1 MPKATRF
8 SPAAGPK
15 RECAASTDCAAFSGS
30 EHLSCTEQPA
40 WKSSKLNR
48 VAGTVASPAA
58 TAAALAAQA
67 TPAAGAT
74 PEATSTTPAAQRT
87 ASCGGRTR
95 YSNPHHRRVLNSF
108 AFLSLGPLPSTHTG
122 YSHRICPAQSTRSEP
137 GCHCG
142 APAEGRESAVLPRPG
157 HRQPLLLAMMSVPA
171 RLDGP
176 EDGGQLAPAGSPG
189 GPPPRAPSAQPP
201 SPPFG
206 HLPALVPRAPP
217 SALLGSREAR
227 ATRGTPLRAAPGP
240 VAGPGGSDAGFGA
253 SQAVFPLCPAP
264 VLSPFY
270 LAPSGSTVN
279 GLIQRLSRGQVL
291 TDGNTGSAAVPQ
303 NRSFLSRT
311 YIFAALLVCITFQS
325 GAQMKQYFIQEELPD
340 NILIGNLMR
349 DLNLTL
355 MLNVSLKIPLNF
367 KLVYKLGELPLVRIQ
382 EDTGDI
388 FTTNVNID
396 REVLCPEIVNN
407 ADCFYEVE
415 VAILPDEI
423 FKLVKIR
430 FVIEDINDN
439 APSFPTTIINIT
451 VPENSLIG
459 SRYSVPAASDADIG
473 INGVQ
478 NYSLL
483 AGRSAFG
490 LGVGVAPD
498 GQKVPQLV
506 VLKQLDR
513 EEKDV
518 YIMKLKVEDGGMPQR
533 SSTAILQVKI
543 LDVNDNHP
551 VFAQD
556 EIEVNIPEN
565 APVGASVV
573 QLHATDADI
582 GENAIIHFYFS
593 NLLPIQAKRLFDL
606 NSKTGLI
613 TIKQPLD
620 REESPS
626 HKLLVWAS
634 DGGLSPARAL
644 VRVNVLDVNDNAPSI
659 DIRYIVNP
667 VNGTVVLS
675 ENAPVYTKIAL
686 ITVTDK
692 DAGNNGRVICF
703 MDQNVPFRLRP
714 VFTNQFLLETN
725 ALLDFEATKEYA
737 IQLMAT
743 DAGQPPLNQSSMLLI
758 KVKDE
763 NDNAPVFTQR
773 VITTSIPENN
783 SPGSQVTK
791 VTATDADAGRNGEI
805 SYVLGADAPPEFE
818 LDYRT
823 GMLTAV
829 TALDREKQGKYHL
842 TVLAKDNGVPP
853 LVTNATV
860 IVRVLDQND
869 NVPVFS
875 HEEYNFY
882 VPENLSRH
890 GTVGLINVSD
900 LDDGENSVVTLSIV
914 GVNDE
919 FTIDP
924 QTGVIRPN
932 VSFDREKQE
941 SYTFYV
947 KAQDGGRVPQSAT
960 AKVTINVVDV
970 NDNVPVFVAPSS
982 NYSFQLVLPSTDPGT
997 VVFTVRAVDNDTG
1010 INAQLL
1016 YTIVEGNARGLFV
1029 INETT
1034 GDITMKNKAVR
1045 TDRGLHRLVVKAND
1059 LGQPDALSNV
1069 VVVNLFVNESVSN
1082 ATLIHDLVR
1091 KKAATPAIPDI
1102 EITDASSPSDDYL
1115 KIVIATAVAS
1125 TAVALV
1131 IVIIVIVRC
1140 YQPAHLKAAKK
1151 SKQSSEWVTPNPE
1164 NRQMSM
1170 LKKKKQKKKKQQQQ
1184 QPPKNL
1190 LLHFVN
1196 IEDSKSDDADD
1207 DGHSTTIDLP
1217 TELEEETMRKY
1228 DWGTVPTTFKP
1239 DSPDLARHYQSTSP
1253 QPAFQIQP
1261 ETPLSSKHHFIQEL
1275 PLDNTFVAY
1284 DSISKCSSSSSDP
1297 YSVSECSFPLTTF
1310 KDVVSVHARPPT
1322 KDVVRARTPMRET
1335 TTTVEILVHPEP
1347 QQKSEGK
1354 KAGKSQRRVTFHLP
1368 EGSQE
1373 SGSEGGPGELEAA
1386 GGAHALPLHYR
1397 RGEDFYR
1404 AAPSSRT
1411 EGDGNSDPECTFIP
1425 GLKKAAEITV
1435 QPTLEE
1441 VSDTCTQECLIL
1453 GHSDACWMPA
1463 ALTRA
1468 SPLHVQAAVP
1478 RHSPPLTLT
1487 SAHHQHR
1494 RSPPAAEFISLS
1506 HSPPL
1511 PASAHHASPPP
1522 GQAAAPQH
1530 SPAQPTDESAEG
1542 IALKTFTAGRQAR
1555 APRDD
1560 EHPF

>member
-1 MPKATRF
+1 MPSLLLCKADIPKAILF
-8 SPAAGPK
+8 PSVAGPK
-15 RECAASTDCAAFSGS
+15 RKWAASTDSDAFSGS
-30 EHLSCTEQPA
+30 EHSPSGKAE
-40 WKSSKLNR
+40 SKLNR
-48 VAGTVASPAA
+48 VAETVATPAA

-74 PEATSTTPAAQRT
+74 PEATSTTAAAPRT
-87 ASCGGRTR
+87 ASCSGRTR
-95 YSNPHHRRVLNSF
+95 YSNHSLRRVLNSF
-108 AFLSLGPLPSTHTG
+108 AFFSLAPLHSTYTG
-122 YSHRICPAQSTRSEP
+122 YDLRFPT
-137 GCHCG
+137 
-142 APAEGRESAVLPRPG
+142 EGTTGTTAV
-157 HRQPLLLAMMSVPA
+157 HS
-171 RLDGP
+171 
-176 EDGGQLAPAGSPG
+176 
-189 GPPPRAPSAQPP
+189 
-201 SPPFG
+201 
-206 HLPALVPRAPP
+206 
-217 SALLGSREAR
+217 
-227 ATRGTPLRAAPGP
+227 
-240 VAGPGGSDAGFGA
+240 
-253 SQAVFPLCPAP
+253 
-264 VLSPFY
+264 
-270 LAPSGSTVN
+270 
-279 GLIQRLSRGQVL
+279 
-291 TDGNTGSAAVPQ
+291 
-303 NRSFLSRT
+303 NRSLLSQT

-325 GAQMKQYFIQEELPD
+325 GAQMKQYYIQEELPD

-367 KLVYKLGELPLVRIQ
+367 KLVYKLGESPLVRIQ

-396 REVLCPEIVNN
+396 REILCPEIVNN

-451 VPENSLIG
+451 VPENSLVG

-483 AGRSAFG
+483 AGRSVFG

-518 YIMKLKVEDGGMPQR
+518 YIMKLKVEDGGTPQR
-533 SSTAILQVKI
+533 SSTAILQIKI

-551 VFAQD
+551 VFSQD

-565 APVGASVV
+565 APVGTSVV

-582 GENAIIHFYFS
+582 GENAVIHFYFS
-593 NLLPIQAKRLFDL
+593 NLLPSQAKRLFDL
-606 NSKTGLI
+606 NSETGLI

-620 REESPS
+620 REESPN
-626 HKLLVWAS
+626 HKLLVWAG

-644 VRVNVLDVNDNAPSI
+644 VRVNVIDVNDNAPSI
-659 DIRYIVNP
+659 DIRYIINP

-703 MDQNVPFRLRP
+703 MDQNLPFRLRP

-725 ALLDFEATKEYA
+725 GFLDFESTKEYA
-737 IQLMAT
+737 IKLMAT

-791 VTATDADAGRNGEI
+791 VTATDADTGRNGEI
-805 SYVLGADAPPEFE
+805 SYVLGADAPPEFD

-829 TALDREKQGKYHL
+829 TKLDREKQEKYYL
-842 TVLAKDNGVPP
+842 TVLAKDNGIPP
-853 LVTNATV
+853 LITNATV

-869 NVPVFS
+869 NMPVFS
-875 HEEYNFY
+875 HDEYNFY

-924 QTGVIRPN
+924 HTGVIRPN

-941 SYTFYV
+941 SYTFYI

-960 AKVTINVVDV
+960 AKVTINVVDI

-997 VVFTVRAVDNDTG
+997 VVFPVRAIDNDTG

-1016 YTIVEGNARGLFV
+1016 YTIIEGNTRGLFV

-1034 GDITMKNKAVR
+1034 GDIMMKNKFVR
-1045 TDRGLHRLVVKAND
+1045 TDRGLHRLVVKVND

-1069 VVVNLFVNESVSN
+1069 VVVNLFVNESVTN
-1082 ATLIHDLVR
+1082 ATLIHELVR
-1091 KKAATPAIPDI
+1091 KKAETPVVPNI
-1102 EITDASSPSDDYL
+1102 EIADASSPSEDYV

-1140 YQPAHLKAAKK
+1140 YQPAHLKAAQKN
-1151 SKQSSEWVTPNPE
+1151 KQNSEWVTPNPE
-1164 NRQMSM
+1164 NRQMIM
-1170 LKKKKQKKKKQQQQ
+1170 MKKKKKQKKKKKKQPH
-1184 QPPKNL
+1184 PPKNL

-1196 IEDSKSDDADD
+1196 IEETKSDDADD
-1207 DGHSTTIDLP
+1207 DGLSATLDLP
-1217 TELEEETMRKY
+1217 AELEEETMRKY
-1228 DWGTVPTTFKP
+1228 DWSTMPTTFKP
-1239 DSPDLARHYQSTSP
+1239 DSPDLARHYKSTSP

-1297 YSVSECSFPLTTF
+1297 YSVSECSFPLSTF
-1310 KDVVSVHARPPT
+1310 KDVVSAHARPPM
-1322 KDVVRARTPMRET
+1322 KDVVRARTPMKET

-1347 QQKSEGK
+1347 QQQKSEGK
-1354 KAGKSQRRVTFHLP
+1354 RAGKSQRRVTFHLP

-1373 SGSEGGPGELEAA
+1373 SGSEGGLGELEAA

-1404 AAPSSRT
+1404 TAPTNRT
-1411 EGDGNSDPECTFIP
+1411 EGDGNSDPECT
-1425 GLKKAAEITV
+1425 AEITV

-1468 SPLHVQAAVP
+1468 SPLHTQASVP
-1478 RHSPPLTLT
+1478 HHSPSETLT
-1487 SAHHQHR
+1487 SARHRHRHRHRHR
-1494 RSPPAAEFISLS
+1494 RSPPVAEFIALS
-1506 HSPPL
+1506 HSPPRAQVFAPQPSPPL
-1511 PASAHHASPPP
+1511 PASALHASPPL

-1530 SPAQPTDESAEG
+1530 SPAQPTWPLQQGGPASGLSHSVSETAHSTDESVEG
-1542 IALKTFTAGRQAR
+1542 IALKTFMAGLQAR
-1555 APRDD
+1555 ASRDD
-1560 EHPF
+1560 DAPVKEHPF

>member
-1 MPKATRF
+1 MAT
-8 SPAAGPK
+8 
-15 RECAASTDCAAFSGS
+15 
-30 EHLSCTEQPA
+30 
-40 WKSSKLNR
+40 
-48 VAGTVASPAA
+48 PAA

-74 PEATSTTPAAQRT
+74 PEATSTTPAAQQT
-87 ASCGGRTR
+87 ESCSGRTR
-95 YSNPHHRRVLNSF
+95 YSNHSLRRVNSV
-108 AFLSLGPLPSTHTG
+108 AFLSHAPLASTCTG
-122 YSHRICPAQSTRSEP
+122 YNHR
-137 GCHCG
+137 
-142 APAEGRESAVLPRPG
+142 
-157 HRQPLLLAMMSVPA
+157 
-171 RLDGP
+171 
-176 EDGGQLAPAGSPG
+176 
-189 GPPPRAPSAQPP
+189 
-201 SPPFG
+201 F
-206 HLPALVPRAPP
+206 
-217 SALLGSREAR
+217 
-227 ATRGTPLRAAPGP
+227 
-240 VAGPGGSDAGFGA
+240 
-253 SQAVFPLCPAP
+253 
-264 VLSPFY
+264 
-270 LAPSGSTVN
+270 
-279 GLIQRLSRGQVL
+279 L
-291 TDGNTGSAAVPQ
+291 TEGNTGTGVVHP

-311 YIFAALLVCITFQS
+311 YIFAALLVCVSFQS
-325 GAQMKQYFIQEELPD
+325 GAQMKQYYIQEELPD

-382 EDTGDI
+382 EETGDI

-396 REVLCPEIVNN
+396 REILCPEIVNN

-518 YIMKLKVEDGGMPQR
+518 YIMKLKVEDGGVPQR

-551 VFAQD
+551 VFTQD
-556 EIEVNIPEN
+556 EIEVSIPEN
-565 APVGASVV
+565 APVGTSVV

-593 NLLPIQAKRLFDL
+593 NLLPSQAKRLFDL

-626 HKLLVWAS
+626 HKLLVWAG

-659 DIRYIVNP
+659 DIRYIINP

-675 ENAPVYTKIAL
+675 ENAPIYTKIAL

-692 DAGNNGRVICF
+692 DAGNNGRVICY
-703 MDQNVPFRLRP
+703 MDQNLPFRLRP

-725 ALLDFEATKEYA
+725 ALLDFESTKEYA
-737 IQLMAT
+737 IKLMAT

-791 VTATDADAGRNGEI
+791 VTATDADTGRNGEI
-805 SYVLGADAPPEFE
+805 SYVLGADAPPEFD

-829 TALDREKQGKYHL
+829 TKLDREKQEKYYL

-853 LVTNATV
+853 LITNATV
-860 IVRVLDQND
+860 VVRVLDQND

-875 HEEYNFY
+875 HDEYNFY

-900 LDDGENSVVTLSIV
+900 LDDGVNSVVTLSIV
-914 GVNDE
+914 GVNKE

-982 NYSFQLVLPSTDPGT
+982 NYSFELVLPSTDPGT

-1016 YTIVEGNARGLFV
+1016 YTIVEGNTRGLFV

-1034 GDITMKNKAVR
+1034 GDIAMKNKLMR

-1059 LGQPDALSNV
+1059 LGQPDALSSV
-1069 VVVNLFVNESVSN
+1069 VVVNLFVNESVPN
-1082 ATLIHDLVR
+1082 ATLIHELVR
-1091 KKAATPAIPDI
+1091 KKAETPVIPDI
-1102 EITDASSPSDDYL
+1102 EITDASSPSDDYV

-1140 YQPAHLKAAKK
+1140 YQPAHLKAAQK
-1151 SKQSSEWVTPNPE
+1151 SKQTSEWVTPNPE
-1164 NRQMSM
+1164 NRQMIM
-1170 LKKKKQKKKKQQQQ
+1170 MKKKKQKKKKQQK

-1196 IEDSKSDDADD
+1196 IEESKSDDADD
-1207 DGHSTTIDLP
+1207 DRHSSTIDLP

-1228 DWGTVPTTFKP
+1228 DWSTMPTTFKP

-1284 DSISKCSSSSSDP
+1284 DSMSKCSSSSSDP

-1310 KDVVSVHARPPT
+1310 KDVVSVHARPPM
-1322 KDVVRARTPMRET
+1322 KDVVRARTPMKET

-1347 QQKSEGK
+1347 Q
-1354 KAGKSQRRVTFHLP
+1354 SQRRVTFHLP

-1397 RGEDFYR
+1397 RGEDFHR
-1404 AAPSSRT
+1404 AAPSNRT
-1411 EGDGNSDPECTFIP
+1411 EGDGNSDPECT
-1425 GLKKAAEITV
+1425 AEITV

-1463 ALTRA
+1463 ALTRS
-1468 SPLHVQAAVP
+1468 SPLHAQASAP
-1478 RHSPPLTLT
+1478 RHSPPVTLT
-1487 SAHHQHR
+1487 SAHHHHR
-1494 RSPPAAEFISLS
+1494 RSPPVAEFITLS
-1506 HSPPL
+1506 HSPP
-1511 PASAHHASPPP
+1511 PA
-1522 GQAAAPQH
+1522 QVFAPQH
-1530 SPAQPTDESAEG
+1530 GPAQPTWALQQGGPASVRSHCVSETAHPTDESVEG
-1542 IALKTFTAGRQAR
+1542 IALKTFTAGGQAR
-1555 APRDD
+1555 ASRDD
-1560 EHPF
+1560 DAPVKEHPF

>member
-1 MPKATRF
+1 MHALAFALQSEHPESHAF
-8 SPAAGPK
+8 FPPVAGPK
-15 RECAASTDCAAFSGS
+15 RECAASTDSAAFSGS
-30 EHLSCTEQPA
+30 EQKLPKLTSISPPPFSPRSPSAGRGPPKSGGRFPPTRHRKGLARPRRGAVRALSEREEPSPRGKA
-40 WKSSKLNR
+40 ESKLNR
-48 VAGTVASPAA
+48 VAGTVATPAA

-67 TPAAGAT
+67 TPAAGAS
-74 PEATSTTPAAQRT
+74 PESTSTTPAAQLT
-87 ASCGGRTR
+87 ESCSGEPR
-95 YSNPHHRRVLNSF
+95 YSNQSLRRVNSF
-108 AFLSLGPLPSTHTG
+108 AFSTPAPLHSTCTG
-122 YSHRICPAQSTRSEP
+122 YNHR
-137 GCHCG
+137 
-142 APAEGRESAVLPRPG
+142 
-157 HRQPLLLAMMSVPA
+157 
-171 RLDGP
+171 
-176 EDGGQLAPAGSPG
+176 
-189 GPPPRAPSAQPP
+189 
-201 SPPFG
+201 
-206 HLPALVPRAPP
+206 ALT
-217 SALLGSREAR
+217 E
-227 ATRGTPLRAAPGP
+227 
-240 VAGPGGSDAGFGA
+240 
-253 SQAVFPLCPAP
+253 
-264 VLSPFY
+264 
-270 LAPSGSTVN
+270 
-279 GLIQRLSRGQVL
+279 
-291 TDGNTGSAAVPQ
+291 GNTHSGAVHSQ
-303 NRSFLSRT
+303 RSLLSRT
-311 YIFAALLVCITFQS
+311 YIFAALLVCVTFQS
-325 GAQMKQYFIQEELPD
+325 GAQMKQYYIQEELPD

-355 MLNVSLKIPLNF
+355 MLNMSLKIPLNF

-396 REVLCPEIVNN
+396 REILCPEIVNN

-415 VAILPDEI
+415 VAVLPDEI

-483 AGRSAFG
+483 AGRSVFG

-518 YIMKLKVEDGGMPQR
+518 YIMKLKVEDGGTPQR

-556 EIEVNIPEN
+556 EIEVSIPEN

-593 NLLPIQAKRLFDL
+593 NLIPSQAKRLFDL

-626 HKLLVWAS
+626 HKLLVWAG

-644 VRVNVLDVNDNAPSI
+644 VRVNVIDVNDNAPSI
-659 DIRYIVNP
+659 DIRYIINP

-675 ENAPVYTKIAL
+675 ENAPIYTKIAL

-703 MDQNVPFRLRP
+703 MDQNIPFRLRP
-714 VFTNQFLLETN
+714 VFTNQYLLETN
-725 ALLDFEATKEYA
+725 AFLDFESTKEYA
-737 IQLMAT
+737 IKLMAT

-763 NDNAPVFTQR
+763 NDNAPVFTHR
-773 VITTSIPENN
+773 VVTTSIPENN

-791 VTATDADAGRNGEI
+791 VTATDADTGRNGEI
-805 SYVLGADAPPEFE
+805 SYVLGADAPPEFD

-829 TALDREKQGKYHL
+829 TKLDREKQEKYYL

-853 LVTNATV
+853 LITNATV

-869 NVPVFS
+869 NMPVFS
-875 HEEYNFY
+875 HDEYNFY

-914 GVNDE
+914 GVNKE

-1016 YTIVEGNARGLFV
+1016 YTIVEGNTRGLFV

-1034 GDITMKNKAVR
+1034 GDITMKNKLVR
-1045 TDRGLHRLVVKAND
+1045 TDRGLHRLVVRAKD
-1059 LGQPDALSNV
+1059 SGQPDALSNV
-1069 VVVNLFVNESVSN
+1069 VVVNLFVNESATN
-1082 ATLIHDLVR
+1082 ATLIHELVR
-1091 KKAATPAIPDI
+1091 KKAETPVIPDI
-1102 EITDASSPSDDYL
+1102 EIADASSPSDDYV

-1125 TAVALV
+1125 TAVVLV

-1140 YQPAHLKAAKK
+1140 YQPAHLKAAQKN
-1151 SKQSSEWVTPNPE
+1151 KQNSEWVTPNPE
-1164 NRQMSM
+1164 NRQMIM
-1170 LKKKKQKKKKQQQQ
+1170 MKKKKQKKKKQQH
-1184 QPPKNL
+1184 PPKNL

-1196 IEDSKSDDADD
+1196 IEEMKSDDADD
-1207 DGHSTTIDLP
+1207 DGHSTTLDLP

-1228 DWGTVPTTFKP
+1228 DWSTVPTTFKP
-1239 DSPDLARHYQSTSP
+1239 DSPDLARHYESTSP

-1284 DSISKCSSSSSDP
+1284 DSISKGSSSSSDP

-1310 KDVVSVHARPPT
+1310 KDTVSVHARPPM
-1322 KDVVRARTPMRET
+1322 KDVVRARTPMKET

-1373 SGSEGGPGELEAA
+1373 SGSDGGPGELEAA
-1386 GGAHALPLHYR
+1386 GGAHALPLHYP

-1404 AAPSSRT
+1404 AAPSNRT

-1425 GLKKAAEITV
+1425 GLKKAAEIIV

-1468 SPLHVQAAVP
+1468 SPLHAQASGP
-1478 RHSPPLTLT
+1478 RQSPPVTLT
-1487 SAHHQHR
+1487 SARRRHHHQR
-1494 RSPPAAEFISLS
+1494 RSPPVAEFIALS
-1506 HSPPL
+1506 HSPPPAQVFTPQLSPAL
-1511 PASAHHASPPP
+1511 PAATLRA
-1522 GQAAAPQH
+1522 G
-1530 SPAQPTDESAEG
+1530 PAQPTWASQQGGPAGLRSRSVPETARPGPADESVEG
-1542 IALKTFTAGRQAR
+1542 IALKSFTARRQAG
-1555 APRDD
+1555 ASRDD
-1560 EHPF
+1560 DAPVKEHPF

>member
-1 MPKATRF
+1 MAGAQRPPRISRGWIPAYSYFWGFRVWISARLTPTLRDPTLCGERRTAQRAKERARF
-8 SPAAGPK
+8 LGPFRLALASPPFLPALLTGL
-15 RECAASTDCAAFSGS
+15 CSASTCWMWA
-30 EHLSCTEQPA
+30 EM
-40 WKSSKLNR
+40 
-48 VAGTVASPAA
+48 
-58 TAAALAAQA
+58 
-67 TPAAGAT
+67 
-74 PEATSTTPAAQRT
+74 
-87 ASCGGRTR
+87 
-95 YSNPHHRRVLNSF
+95 
-108 AFLSLGPLPSTHTG
+108 
-122 YSHRICPAQSTRSEP
+122 ICPAQSTRSEP

-142 APAEGRESAVLPRPG
+142 APAEGRESTVLRRPWHG
-157 HRQPLLLAMMSVPA
+157 QPLLLAMISAPA

-176 EDGGQLAPAGSPG
+176 GGLWAARPG
-189 GPPPRAPSAQPP
+189 REPGPP
-201 SPPFG
+201 SPARSLRAAAVAAFRPPSRAG
-206 HLPALVPRAPP
+206 TRGPALRAPP
-217 SALLGSREAR
+217 VPGGARDAGDTTEGRAGAGVGPGGLLRDGSTGAGAAR
-227 ATRGTPLRAAPGP
+227 ATRT
-240 VAGPGGSDAGFGA
+240 
-253 SQAVFPLCPAP
+253 
-264 VLSPFY
+264 
-270 LAPSGSTVN
+270 
-279 GLIQRLSRGQVL
+279 
-291 TDGNTGSAAVPQ
+291 
-303 NRSFLSRT
+303 FLSRT
-311 YIFAALLVCITFQS
+311 YILTTFLVCITFQS
-325 GAQMKQYFIQEELPD
+325 SAQMKQYFVQEELPD

-355 MLNVSLKIPLNF
+355 MLNVSLEVPLNF
-367 KLVYKLGELPLVRIQ
+367 KLVYKVGEPPLVRIQ

-415 VAILPDEI
+415 VAVLPDAI
-423 FKLVKIR
+423 FRLVKLR

-473 INGVQ
+473 INAVQ

-506 VLKQLDR
+506 VLKPLDR

-518 YIMKLKVEDGGMPQR
+518 YIMKLKVEDGGSPQR

-551 VFAQD
+551 VFSQD
-556 EIEVNIPEN
+556 EVEVNIPES
-565 APVGASVV
+565 APVGTSVV
-573 QLHATDADI
+573 QLHATDADV

-593 NLLPIQAKRLFDL
+593 NLLPSQAQRLFDL

-613 TIKQPLD
+613 TIKEPLD
-620 REESPS
+620 REEAAS
-626 HKLLVWAS
+626 HKLLVWAD

-675 ENAPVYTKIAL
+675 ENAPLYTKIAL

-703 MDQNVPFRLRP
+703 MDQNLPFRLRP
-714 VFTNQFLLETN
+714 VFANQYLLETN
-725 ALLDFEATKEYA
+725 ALLDFEAAKEYA
-737 IQLMAT
+737 INLMAV
-743 DAGQPPLNQSSMLLI
+743 DAGQPPLNQSSMLII

-791 VTATDADAGRNGEI
+791 VTATDADSGRNGEI

-818 LDYRT
+818 LDQRT

-829 TALDREKQGKYHL
+829 TKLDREKQEKYHL

-853 LVTNATV
+853 LTTNATV

-882 VPENLSRH
+882 VPENLPRH

-900 LDDGENSVVTLSIV
+900 LDKGENSVVTLSIV
-914 GVNDE
+914 GVNKE

-924 QTGVIRPN
+924 HTGVIRPN

-947 KAQDGGRVPQSAT
+947 RARDGGRVPQSAT

-982 NYSFQLVLPSTDPGT
+982 NYSFHLVLPSTDPGT

-1029 INETT
+1029 MNETT
-1034 GDITMKNKAVR
+1034 GDITMKNRAVR
-1045 TDRGLHRLVVKAND
+1045 ADRGLHRLVVKAND

-1069 VVVNLFVNESVSN
+1069 IVVNLFVNESVTN
-1082 ATLIHDLVR
+1082 ATLVEDLVR
-1091 KKAATPAIPDI
+1091 RKAAVPATPDI
-1102 EITDASSPSDDYL
+1102 EITDASSPSDDYV

-1140 YQPAHLKAAKK
+1140 YQPAHLKAAQK

-1164 NRQMSM
+1164 NRQMIM
-1170 LKKKKQKKKKQQQQ
+1170 LQKKKQKKKKKKKQQQQ

-1196 IEDSKSDDADD
+1196 IEESKSDDADD
-1207 DGHSTTIDLP
+1207 DGHSTTMDLP
-1217 TELEEETMRKY
+1217 TELEEDAMRKY

-1284 DSISKCSSSSSDP
+1284 DSVSKCSSSSSDP

-1310 KDVVSVHARPPT
+1310 KDVVSVRARPPM
-1322 KDVVRARTPMRET
+1322 KDVVRARTPMKET

-1347 QQKSEGK
+1347 Q
-1354 KAGKSQRRVTFHLP
+1354 SQRRVTFHLP

-1386 GGAHALPLHYR
+1386 VGAHALPLHYR

-1411 EGDGNSDPECTFIP
+1411 EGDGNSDPECT
-1425 GLKKAAEITV
+1425 AEITV

-1463 ALTRA
+1463 ALARA
-1468 SPLHVQAAVP
+1468 SPSHAQAAVP
-1478 RHSPPLTLT
+1478 RHSPPVTLT
-1487 SAHHQHR
+1487 SAHLQHR

-1506 HSPPL
+1506 YSSPP

-1530 SPAQPTDESAEG
+1530 SPAQPPWALQQGGPASVRAHCVSETAHTEDESAEG
-1542 IALKTFTAGRQAR
+1542 ITLKTFTAGRQAR